1 MDSSIVQEVRSL
13 LLLRDNGTLIDL
25 CEKDRRFWKALRLNL
40 NEGDEVLR
48 HQAIEA
54 VAGLMQRWWQSGRQE
69 SVRDYMRRLI
79 WSMTD
84 ESGEIGWSAP
94 ETMAEIIVHIPELL
108 EPYGSIMIARA
119 FEEPP
124 LVKGGLWGIGRLGK
138 RIGQVIELHQNE
150 ILAAFDS
157 DDPEIIGLA
166 AWAMGEAGFAPALP
180 HLKSLQSRKESVQ
193 LYIEGD
199 FVEQPLKNWV
209 HEAISK
215 IETGPTADSR

>member
-1 MDSSIVQEVRSL
+1 
-13 LLLRDNGTLIDL
+13 
-25 CEKDRRFWKALRLNL
+25 
-40 NEGDEVLR
+40 
-48 HQAIEA
+48 
-54 VAGLMQRWWQSGRQE
+54 
-69 SVRDYMRRLI
+69 MRRLI

-166 AWAMGEAGFAPALP
+166 AWSMGEVGFVPALP
-180 HLKSLQSRKESVQ
+180 HLKSLQSWKGSAK
-193 LYIEGD
+193 LFIADD
-199 FVEQPLKNWV
+199 FVEKPLEDWV
-209 HEAISK
+209 KEAIYR
-215 IETGPTADSR
+215 IETGPTAASR